1 VYRMARTVPEPVTLH
16 GVMFI
21 RFRPP
26 PDRLAMPDV
35 CCDLVW
41 TREQLILCGPAS
53 RGHRIS
59 WPNEDV
65 QLLNIDP
72 LVARAWLGVPL
83 THFVDHRVPLQEI
96 RRDLCGPIAQL
107 FHSGQAAK
115 LVRSPRLSF
124 QLYARAS
131 LAAAAIRRGLRLELA
146 AARVA
151 WSARQLERVFADHFG
166 LTPRAYRRITRMRH
180 AIEAAKSGQTLA
192 DAALSAG
199 YADQSHFTREV
210 RELMGH
216 SPCSV
221 IPNVGKLQDAH
232 AYAREY

>member
-1 VYRMARTVPEPVTLH
+1 MAQLVQKSMALH

-41 TREQLILCGPAS
+41 MREQLILCGPAS

-72 LVARAWLGVPL
+72 LVARAWLGIPL
-83 THFVDHRVPLQEI
+83 THLVNQQVPLQEI
-96 RRDLCGPIAQL
+96 RRDLCGPIAHL

-115 LVRSPRLSF
+115 LVRPSRPSF

-131 LAAAAIRRGLRLELA
+131 LAAAAIRGGLRLDLA

-151 WSARQLERVFADHFG
+151 WSGRQLERVFADHFG
-166 LTPRAYRRITRMRH
+166 LTPRAYRRITRMRY
-180 AIEAAKSGQTLA
+180 AITAAKSGQTLA
-192 DAALSAG
+192 NAALSAG

-210 RELMGH
+210 HELMGH
-216 SPCSV
+216 SPRLV
-221 IPNVGKLQDAH
+221 IPNVGNVQDAH